1 MGSEEAPT
9 MIRILD
15 RLVVRSFM
23 KVFLAFVVG
32 APILFILGDVT
43 ESLDRYLD
51 RGLSWGEVA
60 RAYLY
65 QLPQFI
71 QWSFP
76 IAALVAAV
84 FTIQTMTQHRE
95 IVAAKAGGISFHRL
109 ILPMVFLGVLLMGIA
124 LGLEE
129 VVPRTNRTAGEILQQ
144 IDVRRD
150 FRSNFVFQGDQDR
163 NFAIR
168 SLNVTQGLMSGIVME
183 TVKPGSNRP
192 SDHLMADM
200 ARHDRETGWTFQS
213 GYYRI
218 LPEDG
223 EELAFK
229 FGTAQIRGFEERP
242 EDFLEVP
249 RKHEEM
255 TYQEKG
261 RMADI
266 IRRSG
271 GDPSMLLV
279 RQQKSLAIPAAT
291 LVIILF
297 GAPLATSS
305 KRGGTAYGIGVA
317 LISTILYLLLF
328 RITEAIGDTGGLSP
342 FMAAWTPNFL
352 FLGAGLLFLIRVRT

>member
-1 MGSEEAPT
+1 

-15 RLVVRSFM
+15 RLVARSFM

-43 ESLDRYLD
+43 ENLDRYLD

-95 IVAAKAGGISFHRL
+95 IVAAKAGGVSFHRL
-109 ILPMVFLGVLLMGIA
+109 ILPIVLLGVVLMGIA

-129 VVPRTNRTAGEILQQ
+129 VVPRANRTAFEILQQ
-144 IDVRRD
+144 VDVRRD
-150 FRSNFVFQGDQDR
+150 FRSNFVFQGDRDR

-168 SLNVTQGLMSGIVME
+168 SLNVSQGLMSGIVME
-183 TVKPGSNRP
+183 TVEPGSNRP
-192 SDHLMADM
+192 SDHLLAEL
-200 ARHDRETGWTFQS
+200 ARYDGETGWTFHD
-213 GYYRI
+213 GYYRV
-218 LPEDG
+218 LPEGG

-229 FGTAQIRGFEERP
+229 FGTAQIRGFDERP
-242 EDFLEVP
+242 EDFLEQP
-249 RKHEEM
+249 RKPEEM
-255 TYQEKG
+255 TYREMG
-261 RMADI
+261 RLADI
-266 IRRSG
+266 MIRSG
-271 GDPSMLLV
+271 GTPTVLLV
-279 RQQKSLAIPAAT
+279 DQQKKLAIPVAT

-352 FLGAGLLFLIRVRT
+352 FLAAGLLFMVRVRT